1 MSQSVKNLTDIT
13 SATAKGVM
21 TNADI
26 NGDKMNY
33 DFIIKYNDDLCY
45 FGFSE
50 REENDSSDT
59 SEIEE
64 ESYARF
70 NDNNV
75 ILYDSDGNTYSE
87 PANSDF
93 EFVKA
98 SISELM
104 NYKDTFSDTKKE
116 YINQDGTKYYKIT
129 THSMT
134 KHWIHIKIQLLMTH

>member
-1 MSQSVKNLTDIT
+1 MCIRDR
-13 SATAKGVM
+13 
-21 TNADI
+21 
-26 NGDKMNY
+26 
-33 DFIIKYNDDLCY
+33 YNDDLCY

-59 SEIEE
+59 GEIEE

-98 SISELM
+98 SISAVSYTHL
-104 NYKDTFSDTKKE
+104 YG
-116 YINQDGTKYYKIT
+116 GT
-129 THSMT
+129 
-134 KHWIHIKIQLLMTH
+134 WIFGYR